1 MFWKK
6 KKVIVEKQF
15 KKRLIEELARLR
27 NDSLII
33 VKEIE
38 KLIKEIREEKI

>member
-1 MFWKK
+1 MFWRK
-6 KKVIVEKQF
+6 KKVVVDKQF

-38 KLIKEIREEKI
+38 KLIKKIREEKI